1 MRVCSESKASGG
13 RLDISPRVDR
23 VSEDSSLPAKGPVRW
38 AHYAGQ
44 VVAAAWRYIDLY
56 WGAGLIAVIVAVFA
70 AATALTNIGWA
81 WFLTATFLVLFLVAT
96 MGGYR
101 VWSRVELAFRRAT
114 AQPRPHLV
122 FAGTEVAPAATVVL
136 ATTGIGAAASAVSP
150 SLEAL
155 MMGTAASVP
164 AISRGGPND
173 FARVRIA
180 NDPGER
186 IGSRAERVAAKI
198 AFLDENDV
206 LLIEITGRWADN
218 LQRMESGRLNP
229 SHDECR
235 IDIDANGLAE
245 SLDIAMKAPTDAHFY
260 AFNHLNCQ
268 ARDLRL
274 EPHKISVSRCRVRVT
289 VRASNEPQSIA
300 RIYVLHN
307 AGVGGSLSLEES
319 DES

>member
-173 FARVRIA
+173 FARVR
-180 NDPGER
+180 
-186 IGSRAERVAAKI
+186 
-198 AFLDENDV
+198 
-206 LLIEITGRWADN
+206 
-218 LQRMESGRLNP
+218 
-229 SHDECR
+229 
-235 IDIDANGLAE
+235 
-245 SLDIAMKAPTDAHFY
+245 
-260 AFNHLNCQ
+260 
-268 ARDLRL
+268 
-274 EPHKISVSRCRVRVT
+274 
-289 VRASNEPQSIA
+289 
-300 RIYVLHN
+300 
-307 AGVGGSLSLEES
+307 
-319 DES
+319 